1 MLRFGRAADSE
12 HLLRFNKRSFG
23 GDTNAAKEEEEEEE
37 DELFF
42 SK

>member
-23 GDTNAAKEEEEEEE
+23 GDTNAADEEEEEE